1 MIYDFKVTGY
11 DSEFNGIIKQG
22 NNTFKLKRVIDGE
35 MVQADITLK
44 PTPSARLTKVIKQ
57 SDVRVRPKCEFYLQ
71 CGGCAL
77 QHIKYEEQ
85 LKMKQVLVSNLF
97 KDTFD
102 KEYEALWVVI

>member
-44 PTPSARLTKVIKQ
+44 PTPSARLTKVIK
-57 SDVRVRPKCEFYLQ
+57 P
-71 CGGCAL
+71 
-77 QHIKYEEQ
+77 
-85 LKMKQVLVSNLF
+85 SN
-97 KDTFD
+97 
-102 KEYEALWVVI
+102 I